1 MRQIRAAR
9 QMFKWKEKT
18 QKKTTKSIR
27 ATQISLI
34 SIVSWMVFAN
44 FVFHW
49 CDAVRC
55 INLMCRH
62 RFWSTLICYWA
73 LLERND
79 SEATMKPELDSG
91 ETKKLSPKRVTDVL
105 QSAAPKA
112 QQQNQNA
119 KEIRN
124 THFLLSFHFKQFSQV
139 CLHLPDRI
147 QMEIEWPLELIKM
160 DRKKESRIIKWA
172 SAKLR
177 IGKCIINWF
186 ARIHFVL
193 YALSV

>member
-1 MRQIRAAR
+1 MCAKFEPHGERKDAEENNKINPCNTNIVNFNRFVNGFRKFRIPLMR
-9 QMFKWKEKT
+9 
-18 QKKTTKSIR
+18 
-27 ATQISLI
+27 
-34 SIVSWMVFAN
+34 
-44 FVFHW
+44 

-160 DRKKESRIIKWA
+160 DREKESRIIKWA